1 MGKLKE
7 YFHEEICRK
16 SDQFDEPDY
25 AVQKMIKISDLCA
38 QYLNEEVPAQRF
50 INAVVKHAMDF
61 DNMHTPTRP

>member
-38 QYLNEEVPAQRF
+38 KLLEQEITATQF
-50 INAVVKHAMDF
+50 INAVVKHALDF